1 MKLARIG
8 INGNEKPVLID
19 SEDNYRDLSSIIKD
33 LDASTLNF
41 ETLEKIK
48 KENIKNLPILDKM
61 NQMIKENNIMKESSH
76 YSKYYKRL

>member
-61 NQMIKENNIMKESSH
+61 NQIIKENNVMKESSH

>member
-33 LDASTLNF
+33 LPDL
-41 ETLEKIK
+41 IK
-48 KENIKNLPILDKM
+48 VISM
-61 NQMIKENNIMKESSH
+61 NQLCLIM
-76 YSKYYKRL
+76 

>member
-1 MKLARIG
+1 MEKSYAILLRCCFRYRYFNNYHEMKLARIG

-19 SEDNYRDLSSIIKD
+19 NEDNYRDLSSIIKD

-48 KENIKNLPILDKM
+48 KENIKIYL
-61 NQMIKENNIMKESSH
+61 
-76 YSKYYKRL
+76 Y

>member
-8 INGNEKPVLID
+8 VNGNEKPVLID

-48 KENIKNLPILDKM
+48 KENI
-61 NQMIKENNIMKESSH
+61 
-76 YSKYYKRL
+76 